1 MLMLT
6 YKGYTGHLEIDE
18 DAGILFGRVLDIQD
32 VITFKGQ
39 TVEEARHAFEDSV
52 EDYLE
57 FCQELGQEPDK
68 AFSGN
73 LPLRT
78 TPERHRKLFIAAKKA
93 GKSMNAWMDE
103 VLEKAADQ
111 IINA

>member
-1 MLMLT
+1 MLT
-6 YKGYTGHLEIDE
+6 FKGYTGHLDIDDE
-18 DAGILFGRVLDIQD
+18 AGILFGRVLDIQD
-32 VITFKGQ
+32 VITFKGH
-39 TVEEARHAFEDSV
+39 TVEEAKQAFEDSID
-52 EDYLE
+52 DYLE

-73 LPLRT
+73 LPFRT
-78 TPERHRKLFIAAKKA
+78 TPERHRKVFIAAAKA

-103 VLEKAADQ
+103 ILEKAADQ